1 MASRILL
8 VEDEPVIASSIA
20 RRLRHLGYE
29 VVGSASSG
37 DAALRLID
45 QSIPDLVLMDV
56 KIEGRMDGVDTA
68 GAVRDRFGIPV
79 VFLTAY
85 ADESTLDRAKRQ
97 DPFGYLVKPFSDREL
112 AGAIEIALNRAELE
126 RTVQQSEERYRMLS
140 TVLSDYAFVIDVA
153 AEPEDDVLEWSTGS
167 LQSVFGVDVDPFSGV
182 DSIAHLIH
190 PDDAPRF
197 ADVWARVRVGARSSA
212 EFRVLCGDGSQR
224 WVKLDALAQKQRDR
238 GTRVYGSFQDVTAL
252 RTLEQR
258 LEDREFEFSQ
268 IVHRVQQGIW
278 VADRDNLCVYANQAM
293 CELTGYPREE
303 LVGKRSLES
312 IIRGPTP
319 DRLPQEVF
327 ETEVVARSGAAVPVL
342 VTPHSVAGET
352 GDYRGCFYLVV
363 DISRQRHA
371 AELIERGRRK
381 LEQVFHESP
390 APSLLVDSASNAVV
404 DVNTAFT
411 EATGFAAD
419 EIIGTGGF
427 GLAEYENLEDLNRMV
442 MILKER
448 SGGGTIRLK
457 TRDGVH
463 RLFTVGVRAIVVD
476 DDELLMLILSDPES
490 GQGQDQDTR

>member
-20 RRLRHLGYE
+20 RRLKHLRYE

-45 QSIPDLVLMDV
+45 QSVPDLVLMDI
-56 KIEGRMDGVDTA
+56 KLEGRMDGIDTA
-68 GAVRDRFGIPV
+68 GAVRDRFGVPV

-112 AGAIEIALNRAELE
+112 SGAIEVALNRAALE
-126 RTVQQSEERYRMLS
+126 RTVQQSEERYRTFAS
-140 TVLSDYAFVIDVA
+140 VLSDYAFVIDVGG
-153 AEPEDDVLEWSTGS
+153 EPDADVLEWSAGS
-167 LQSVFGVDVDPFSGV
+167 LRSVFGVDVERFSGV

-197 ADVWARVRVGARSSA
+197 TAVWARLRDGERTSA
-212 EFRVLCGDGSQR
+212 EFRVLCSDGSQR
-224 WVKLDALAQKQRDR
+224 WAKLDAIAQKSRER
-238 GTRVYGSFQDVTAL
+238 ATRVYGSFQDVTTL

-278 VADRDNLCVYANQAM
+278 VADRDNLCMFANQAM
-293 CELTGYPREE
+293 CELTGYAREE

-312 IIRGPTP
+312 ILRGPTP
-319 DRLPQEVF
+319 DQRPDGVF
-327 ETEVVARSGAAVPVL
+327 ESELVVRSGSAVPVL
-342 VTPHSVAGET
+342 VTPHSVAGEI
-352 GDYRGCFYLVV
+352 GEYRGCFYLVV

-390 APSLLVDSASNAVV
+390 APSLLIDSASNAVV

-411 EATGFAAD
+411 DATGFAAD

-442 MILKER
+442 MILKDH

-463 RLFTVGVRAIVVD
+463 RLFTVVVRAIVVD
-476 DDELLMLILSDPES
+476 DDELLMLILSEPEAGS
-490 GQGQDQDTR
+490 GF